1 MVDSPTVTLVRAPN
15 PSAMTLSGT
24 NSYLLDCGMGKAIC
38 IDPGPPHE
46 GHVDRLI
53 AQAAKLGLR
62 IDTIL
67 LTHGHPDHAP
77 AAALLRSK
85 TGATVAAHVRSEI
98 PHQRKLRDRELFR
111 VGTAHIKIVD
121 APGHTF
127 DHLAFYLAE
136 ERALFTGDVVLGEG
150 TVVIAPPGGAMRPYQ
165 ATLQRLS
172 DEFPDAQAIYGG
184 HGERVDDPAAKLHE
198 YIQHR
203 RFRENELLIA
213 LSDHPQSIPELV
225 MRIYAQTKPI
235 LWPAAARQMLAY
247 LLALEQEGRVR
258 SVALPRELTSQEHA
272 ILNPEW
278 ETIVGAEDARVI
290 EAELGALLRLDTL
303 RVYELSG

>member
-1 MVDSPTVTLVRAPN
+1 MVDSSRVTLVRAPN

-24 NSYLLDCGMGKAIC
+24 NSYLVDCGMGKAAC
-38 IDPGPPHE
+38 IDPGPLNQ
-46 GHVDRLI
+46 GHIEHLIDRA
-53 AQAAKLGLR
+53 AQLQLR

-77 AAALLRSK
+77 AAAILREK
-85 TGATVAAHVRSEI
+85 TGASIAAHLRSEI
-98 PHQRKLRDRELFR
+98 PHQRKLRDKERFR
-111 VGTAHIKIVD
+111 IGKAEFKIID

-127 DHLAFYLAE
+127 DHLVFYFIE

-150 TVVIAPPGGAMRPYQ
+150 TVVIAPPGGTMRPYQ
-165 ATLQRLS
+165 ATLQRLAN
-172 DEFPDAQAIYGG
+172 DFPGAKTIYGG
-184 HGERVDDPAAKLHE
+184 HGERINDPAAKLQE

-203 RFRENELLIA
+203 RFRENEPLIA

-225 MRIYAQTKPI
+225 MRIYAQTRPI
-235 LWPAAARQMLAY
+235 LWPAAARQLLAY

-258 SVALPRELTSQEHA
+258 SVALARDLTSQEHA

-290 EAELGALLRLDTL
+290 EAELGALLRLDTI
-303 RVYELSG
+303 RIYELCA